1 MTRCLYTY
9 MYVYLIEQP
18 AKVATVLMVFVVIF
32 AQYHVI
38 HQAFFIGMS

>member
-18 AKVATVLMVFVVIF
+18 AKVATVLMVSVVIF
-32 AQYHVI
+32 DHV
-38 HQAFFIGMS
+38 HMH